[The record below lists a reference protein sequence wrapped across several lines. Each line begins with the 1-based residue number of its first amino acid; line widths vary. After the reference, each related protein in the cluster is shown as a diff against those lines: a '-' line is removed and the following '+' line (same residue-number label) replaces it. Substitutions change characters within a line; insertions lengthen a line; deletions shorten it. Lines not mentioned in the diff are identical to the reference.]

1 MSGLYLSNRE
11 LLDLFFHLHLWFV
24 KDADE
29 LAYAV
34 LLEKQSYVAD
44 LLSAITILLLKQ
56 DCLAPVVNLR
66 LSYDPRIL
74 LKELL
79 HSR

>member
-34 LLEKQSYVAD
+34 LLE
-44 LLSAITILLLKQ
+44 
-56 DCLAPVVNLR
+56 
-66 LSYDPRIL
+66 
-74 LKELL
+74 
-79 HSR
+79 